1 MTILFN
7 DIEEGETHISAGRT
21 ITETDIVNFAG
32 LSGDFNPLH
41 MDEQW
46 VRENT
51 KFPGRIAHGLLIQS
65 IGEGLA
71 CAALSRWKILA
82 FLETQR
88 RMLLPVLPGDRI
100 CQRYTVRSK
109 RPSSKDPSR
118 GVVEV
123 EVTIINQRGEAV
135 QDGYNRYLIGGEG

>member
-1 MTILFN
+1 MEIIFK
-7 DIEEGETHISAGRT
+7 DIEEGSVFSSAGRT

-41 MDEQW
+41 MDEEW
-46 VRENT
+46 VRANT
-51 KFPGRIAHGLLIQS
+51 KFPGRIAHGLLVQS
-65 IGEGLA
+65 IGEGLN
-71 CAALSRWKILA
+71 CSELSNWKILG

-88 RMLLPVLPGDRI
+88 KMLLPVLPGDRI
-100 CQRYTVRSK
+100 SQRYTVTSK

-123 EVTIINQRGEAV
+123 EVAITNQRGETV
-135 QDGYNRYLIGGEG
+135 QEGYNKYLIGGEA

>member
-1 MTILFN
+1 METVFN
-7 DIEEGETHISAGRT
+7 EIQEGAEYVSAGRT
-21 ITETDIVNFAG
+21 ITEADIVNFAG

-41 MDEQW
+41 MDEEW

-51 KFPGRIAHGLLIQS
+51 KYPSRIAHGLLVHS
-65 IGEGLA
+65 IGEGLN
-71 CAALSRWKILA
+71 CTELSTWKILG

-100 CQRYTVRSK
+100 TQRYMVKSK

-123 EVTIINQRGEAV
+123 EVTIINQRGETV
-135 QDGYNRYLIGGEG
+135 QDGYNRYLIGGKG